1 MPYAVITGATQGI
14 GKAIADKFLSQ
25 GFDIAI
31 CARSSADLDKVKK
44 EWAAKY
50 PNRKVLAVAADL
62 SDKAACIDF
71 AAQVLNDTAIID
83 ALINNAG
90 TYFPGS
96 LADEPDGQLEQLMNL
111 NLYSAYHI
119 TRKLLPVF
127 KQQNSG
133 HIFNMCS
140 VASLKAYPN
149 GGAYSITKYALMGF
163 SDNLREELMQTNIKV
178 TAISPGAVYSRSWQ
192 GSGVPESRI
201 MQASDVADMVWAAYN
216 LSPQACVEHITLRP
230 QLGDL

>member
-31 CARSSADLDKVKK
+31 CARSSSDLDKVKN
-44 EWAAKY
+44 EWAPKY
-50 PNRKVLAVAADL
+50 PSRKVLAVPADL
-62 SDKAACIDF
+62 SDKAACFDF
-71 AAQVLNDTAIID
+71 AAQVLNDTTSID

-119 TRKLLPVF
+119 TRKLLPAF
-127 KQQNSG
+127 QQQNSG

-201 MQASDVADMVWAAYN
+201 MQTSDVANIVWAAYN
-216 LSPQACVEHITLRP
+216 LSPQACVEHITIRP
-230 QLGDL
+230 QQGDL

>member
-31 CARSSADLDKVKK
+31 CARSSADLDKVKN
-44 EWAAKY
+44 EWVAKY
-50 PNRKVLAVAADL
+50 PSRKILAVAADL
-62 SDKAACIDF
+62 SDKAACLDF
-71 AAQVLNDTAIID
+71 AAQILNDTTTID

-127 KQQNSG
+127 RQQNSG

-201 MQASDVADMVWAAYN
+201 MQASDVADMVWGAYN

>member
-14 GKAIADKFLSQ
+14 GKAIADKFLYQ

-31 CARSSADLDKVKK
+31 CARSSADLDKVKN

-50 PNRKVLAVAADL
+50 PSRKVLAVAADL
-62 SDKAACIDF
+62 SDKDACFDF
-71 AAQVLNDTAIID
+71 AAQVLNDTTSID

-111 NLYSAYHI
+111 NLYSAYYI
-119 TRKLLPVF
+119 TRKLLPTF

>member
-31 CARSSADLDKVKK
+31 CARSSADLDAVKAA
-44 EWAAKY
+44 WAAQY
-50 PNRKVLAVAADL
+50 PDRKVLAIAADL
-62 SDKAACIDF
+62 SDKNACIDF
-71 AAQVLNDTAIID
+71 AAQVLKDTATID
-83 ALINNAG
+83 ALINTAG
-90 TYFPGS
+90 IYFPGT
-96 LADEPDGQLEQLMNL
+96 LADEPDEQLEKLMNL

>member
-31 CARSSADLDKVKK
+31 CARSSADLDKVKN

-50 PNRKVLAVAADL
+50 PSRKVLAVAADL
-62 SDKAACIDF
+62 SDKNASIDF
-71 AAQVLNDTAIID
+71 AAQVLNNTATID

-111 NLYSAYHI
+111 NLYSAYNI
-119 TRKLLPVF
+119 TRKMLPAF

>member
-31 CARSSADLDKVKK
+31 CARSSADLDKVKN

-50 PNRKVLAVAADL
+50 ASRKVLAVAADL
-62 SDKAACIDF
+62 SDKAACFDF
-71 AAQVLNDTAIID
+71 AAQVLNDTTTID
-83 ALINNAG
+83 VLINNAG

-111 NLYSAYHI
+111 NLYSAYNI
-119 TRKLLPVF
+119 TRKLLPAF
-127 KQQNSG
+127 KLQNSG

-178 TAISPGAVYSRSWQ
+178 TAMSPGAVYSRSWQ

-201 MQASDVADMVWAAYN
+201 MQASDVADMVWAAYK
-216 LSPQACVEHITLRP
+216 LSLQACVEHITLRP

>member
-31 CARSSADLDKVKK
+31 CARSIADLDKVKN

-50 PNRKVLAVAADL
+50 PSRKVLAVAADL
-62 SDKAACIDF
+62 SDKAACFDF
-71 AAQVLNDTAIID
+71 AAQVLNDTTSID

-111 NLYSAYHI
+111 NLYSTYHI
-119 TRKLLPVF
+119 TRKLLPTF
-127 KQQNSG
+127 KLQNSG
-133 HIFNMCS
+133 HIFNICS

-201 MQASDVADMVWAAYN
+201 MKATDVADMIWAAYN
-216 LSPQACVEHITLRP
+216 LSVAACVETIIVRP

>member
-31 CARSSADLDKVKK
+31 CARSNADLNTVKN
-44 EWAAKY
+44 EWAAQY
-50 PNRKVLAVAADL
+50 PDRKVLAIAVDL
-62 SDKAACIDF
+62 SDKSACQDF
-71 AAQVLNDTAIID
+71 ATQVLNDTTSID

-119 TRKLLPVF
+119 TRKLLPAF

-163 SDNLREELMQTNIKV
+163 SDNLRHELMTTILNV
-178 TAISPGAVYSRSWQ
+178 SAISPGEVYSRCLD
-192 GSGVPESRI
+192 GRGVHQSRLI
-201 MQASDVADMVWAAYN
+201 QSSVVADMVWAAYN
-216 LSPQACVEHITLRP
+216 LSPQACVEHITIRP
-230 QLGDL
+230 QQGDL

>member
-14 GKAIADKFLSQ
+14 GKAIADKFLSH

-31 CARSSADLDKVKK
+31 CARSTADLDVVTKAWSVQ
-44 EWAAKY
+44 Y
-50 PNRKVLAVAADL
+50 PDRKILAITANLAD
-62 SDKAACIDF
+62 KTACLDF
-71 AAQVLNDTAIID
+71 AAQLLNNTSSID

-90 TYFPGS
+90 TYFPGT

-119 TRKLLPVF
+119 TRRLLPCMK
-127 KQQNSG
+127 KQSSG

-140 VASLKAYPN
+140 VASHKAYPN
-149 GGAYSITKYALMGF
+149 DGAYSITKYAMLGF
-163 SDNLREELMQTNIKV
+163 SENLREELKTSNIKV
-178 TAISPGAVYSRSWQ
+178 TSISPGAVYSRSWE

-201 MQASDVADMVWAAYN
+201 MKATDVADMIWAAYN
-216 LSPQACVEHITLRP
+216 LSVAACVETIIVRP

>member
-31 CARSSADLDKVKK
+31 CARSSADLDKVKN

-50 PNRKVLAVAADL
+50 LSRKVLAVTADL
-62 SDKAACIDF
+62 SDKTACFDF
-71 AAQVLNDTAIID
+71 AAQVLNDTTSID

-119 TRKLLPVF
+119 TRKLLPLF
-127 KQQNSG
+127 RQQNSG

-201 MQASDVADMVWAAYN
+201 MQTSDVADIVWAAYN
-216 LSPQACVEHITLRP
+216 LSPQACVEHITIRP
-230 QLGDL
+230 QQGDL

>member
-31 CARSSADLDKVKK
+31 CARSSADLDKIKN
-44 EWAAKY
+44 EWTAQY
-50 PNRKVLAVAADL
+50 PSRKVLAVSADL
-62 SDKAACIDF
+62 SEKAACFDF
-71 AAQVLNDTAIID
+71 AAQVLNNTTTID

-96 LADEPDGQLEQLMNL
+96 LADEPDGQLEKLMTL

-119 TRKLLPVF
+119 TRKLLPAF

-178 TAISPGAVYSRSWQ
+178 TAISPGAAYSRSWQ
-192 GSGVPESRI
+192 GSGIPESRI

>member
-31 CARSSADLDKVKK
+31 CARSIADLDKVKN
-44 EWAAKY
+44 EWATQY
-50 PNRKVLAVAADL
+50 PDRKVLAIAADL
-62 SDKAACIDF
+62 SEKAACLDF
-71 AAQVLNDTAIID
+71 VTQVLNDTTSID
-83 ALINNAG
+83 VLINNAG

-127 KQQNSG
+127 RQQNSG

-192 GSGVPESRI
+192 GSGVPETRI
-201 MQASDVADMVWAAYN
+201 MQTSDVADMVWAACN
-216 LSPQACVEHITLRP
+216 LSPQACVEHITIRP
-230 QLGDL
+230 QQGDL

>member
-31 CARSSADLDKVKK
+31 CARSSADLDKVKN

-50 PNRKVLAVAADL
+50 PSRKVLAVAADL
-62 SDKAACIDF
+62 SDKAACFDF
-71 AAQVLNDTAIID
+71 TTQVLNDTTTID

-119 TRKLLPVF
+119 TRKLLPAF